1 MNRWIVDASVAF
13 KWLLPEIHDEA
24 ALALLEG
31 DNLLLVPDLI
41 YAEVGNALWK
51 HVVSGTL
58 DDEEA
63 QAFIEYFG
71 EVPLISFPIAPLLPP
86 AVEIA
91 CSLRRTVYD
100 SLYLA
105 LAIREESILVTAD
118 LKFYSVVAES
128 PLAAYA
134 RYVDEESSKV

>member
-1 MNRWIVDASVAF
+1 LNRWIVDASVAF
-13 KWLLPEIHDEA
+13 KWLLPEIHTEA
-24 ALALLEG
+24 AFALLEG

-51 HVVSGTL
+51 QVVSGTL
-58 DDEEA
+58 DNEEA
-63 QAFIEYFG
+63 QAFIEYFDQA
-71 EVPLISFPIAPLLPP
+71 PLISFPIAPLLPA
-86 AVEIA
+86 AVQIA

-118 LKFYSVVAES
+118 RKFYSVVAES
-128 PLAAYA
+128 PLASYA
-134 RYVDEESSKV
+134 RCVDEESPGV